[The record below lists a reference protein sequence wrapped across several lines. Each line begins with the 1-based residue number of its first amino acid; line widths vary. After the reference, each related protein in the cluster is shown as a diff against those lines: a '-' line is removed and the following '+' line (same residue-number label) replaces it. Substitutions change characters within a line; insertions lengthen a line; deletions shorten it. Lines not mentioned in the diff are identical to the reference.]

1 MGIRSQSN
9 PQIVYNDVFGDTGN
23 ILDATPSPAV
33 QSGHSATGGV
43 ITEYSSGSDAYRA
56 HLFEGSGSFVVSSLG
71 EIDNTV
77 DIFLVGGGGGG
88 GSSSPGSSWA
98 AGGGG
103 AGSAVLV
110 PEITI
115 SAQTYPVV
123 IGGG

>member
-23 ILDATPSPAV
+23 ILEQTPSPAPSS
-33 QSGHSATGGV
+33 SGHSATGGV

-88 GSSSPGSSWA
+88 GSSAALSS
-98 AGGGG
+98 
-103 AGSAVLV
+103 
-110 PEITI
+110 
-115 SAQTYPVV
+115 
-123 IGGG
+123 

>member
-23 ILDATPSPAV
+23 ILDATPAPATV
-33 QSGHSATGGV
+33 AGHSATGGV

-71 EIDNTV
+71 DIDNTV

-88 GSSSPGSSWA
+88 GSSAPGSSWA

-103 AGSAVLV
+103 AGGAGYVRD
-110 PEITI
+110 
-115 SAQTYPVV
+115 
-123 IGGG
+123 